1 MQTAFSN
8 TNSNGNFVDPAS
20 ATPVLDIQNI
30 ANLAVT
36 GAGPEA
42 TSENIYITPSQ
53 LYGLGPSSTNRLSGS
68 FACVLSKP
76 AKIGIYVDGN
86 LQREY
91 TKPAGYNLIDF
102 SDPLLLV
109 NIGFNTIIT
118 VKLTRG
124 AEDSTLSSGKLRIYQ
139 VK

>member
-20 ATPVLDIQNI
+20 ATPVLDVQNI
-30 ANLAVT
+30 ANLSVT
-36 GAGPEA
+36 ELAPEA
-42 TSENIYITPSQ
+42 TSENIYIPASQ
-53 LYGLGPSSTNRLSGS
+53 FYGLGPSSTNRLSGS

-76 AKIGIYVDGN
+76 GKIGIYVDGN

-91 TKPAGYNLIDF
+91 SKEAGYNIIDF

-109 NIGFNTIIT
+109 NIGFNTVVT
-118 VKLTRG
+118 VKLTRVTL
-124 AEDSTLSSGKLRIYQ
+124 DNTLSSGKLRIYQ